1 MTSFKRIIMFLFVF
15 IFSLLLNGHG
25 AQAAE
30 NSVGSDKGED
40 GQYFDISVA
49 VKWDDCTNKDGI
61 RPDRISVRLY
71 ANGVETGEELVL
83 EWKNGFRGTFEG
95 MPRFKD
101 GVRRSYSIVENKIE
115 GYTGTICGSDSDG
128 YTITNIHEL
137 LPEGRSGQEEIDR
150 HKEAREAVVETVVTT
165 KVSTSMPMR
174 TSTTIKKTRSAKTAD
189 QSEPVFWGT
198 MLLCSAAVLY
208 IWMRIEQK
216 RE

>member
-1 MTSFKRIIMFLFVF
+1 MTSLKRIIMFLFVF
-15 IFSLLLNGHG
+15 IFSFLLCGHG
-25 AQAAE
+25 AEAAE
-30 NSVGSDKGED
+30 NGGMTNRGED

-49 VKWDDCTNKDGI
+49 VKWDDCANKDGI
-61 RPDRISVRLY
+61 RPEQIRVRLY
-71 ANGVETGEELVL
+71 ANGAETGEELVL

-115 GYTGTICGSDSDG
+115 GYTGTICGSDSEG
-128 YTITNIHEL
+128 YTITNIHKL

-150 HKEAREAVVETVVTT
+150 QKAEREAVVETVVTT
-165 KVSTSMPMR
+165 KVSRSMPMR

-189 QSEPVFWGT
+189 RSEPVFWGVL
-198 MLLCSAAVLY
+198 LLCSAAVLY

-216 RE
+216 KD